1 MRPEGSPREPKPD
14 ITLLRGFHGL
24 PGSDNHHH
32 GEELRMELFNSVG
45 SLTPFVLKKLGAP
58 PAPAQETRP

>member
-1 MRPEGSPREPKPD
+1 MDYRVR
-14 ITLLRGFHGL
+14 
-24 PGSDNHHH
+24 DNPHH

-58 PAPAQETRP
+58 PAPAQETRS